1 MMRDLTEQ
9 QQNFVTAFTS
19 TPGAIGN
26 ASEAARR
33 AMYSEKSAR
42 DIGQQLLAKPHVR
55 AAIEEA
61 NRAQISGSLASK
73 AVDVLRGIIEDEN
86 APPKLR
92 LDAAKTALDRAGYIA
107 PKAREPSDPRNAKLG
122 LGDLSTHELQG
133 YVAYLQAMKNKA
145 DPAAEDD
152 NTAEVATPRLVGS
165 ASA

>member
-1 MMRDLTEQ
+1 MEKVRDLTEQ

-73 AVDVLRGIIEDEN
+73 AVDVLRAIIDDES

-92 LDAAKTALDRAGYIA
+92 LDAAKTVLDRAGFIA
-107 PKAREPSDPRNAKLG
+107 PKAEERSQEDEAEHGLSALSTDELRAYIAVEKAKLRQSEG
-122 LGDLSTHELQG
+122 E
-133 YVAYLQAMKNKA
+133 
-145 DPAAEDD
+145 AATEH
-152 NTAEVATPRLVGS
+152 
-165 ASA
+165 